1 MTPGRVF
8 FRVFCFYRAYRLD
21 ITTFVEYNNS
31 TNVEQRCYKEL
42 KQERRRDERDQTS
55 SGK

>member
-1 MTPGRVF
+1 MTPGRVI